1 MPRMINRKNAADE
14 VDERTLR
21 RRLDTVLSASL
32 RLCVEGLL
40 LAVAARAAVASEP
53 GAVLDY
59 EVRYGPLQ
67 IMAVRT
73 TATFDGD
80 RYQAG
85 TDVRTV
91 GVVALLFPWSAAS
104 NTAGVRVDGALRP
117 ERFRATGEYR
127 GQQRLTEIDY
137 DAASA
142 MRVRAEPSAEAD
154 DRDPVPPALQR
165 ATIDPLT
172 AALAAIADCRG
183 TLRVFDGRRRYDLQ
197 IFDLGDAD
205 TPSARH
211 ALYSGRAH
219 HCRAAI
225 QPLAGFWRA
234 SSTDYQPPTQI
245 DCWIAPP
252 RPGFMAVPVY
262 LELSAPRGTFSIAL
276 SAAELATAAP

>member
-1 MPRMINRKNAADE
+1 MTSWKTTADDAGQPPRHGCG
-14 VDERTLR
+14 RTLSSAALR
-21 RRLDTVLSASL
+21 RGVVGT
-32 RLCVEGLL
+32 LL
-40 LAVAARAAVASEP
+40 LALVAGSAPASEP

-73 TATFDGD
+73 TTRFDGD

-91 GVVALLFPWSAAS
+91 GIVALLFPWSAAS
-104 NTAGVRVDGALRP
+104 SAAGERVDGTLRP
-117 ERFRATGEYR
+117 ERYRATGEYR
-127 GQQRLTEIDY
+127 GEQRLTEIEY
-137 DAASA
+137 DASSG
-142 MRVRAEPSAEAD
+142 MRVRAEPTAEAD

-172 AALAAIADCRG
+172 AALAAVTDCRG

-197 IFDLGDAD
+197 ISDLGDSD

-211 ALYSGRAH
+211 ALYSGRAR

-225 QPLAGFWRA
+225 QPLAGFWRG
-234 SSTDYQPPTQI
+234 SSTDFQPPTQI
-245 DCWIAPP
+245 DCWIAAP
-252 RPGFMAVPVY
+252 RPGFSAVPVY

-276 SAAELATAAP
+276 SAAELTSATP